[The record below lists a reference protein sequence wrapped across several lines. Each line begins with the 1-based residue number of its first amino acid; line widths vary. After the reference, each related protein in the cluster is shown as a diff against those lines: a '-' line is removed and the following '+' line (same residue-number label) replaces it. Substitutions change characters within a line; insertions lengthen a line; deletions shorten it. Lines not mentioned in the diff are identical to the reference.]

1 MSLKDTL
8 REDLTTAMKNH
19 DQVAVGT
26 IRMALTAIT
35 NAEVSGK
42 QARALS
48 DDEVV
53 GVLVRE
59 VKKREEA
66 AAAFRAGGRE
76 TTALEEEAQAE
87 VLRTYLPAAMPQEE
101 LQGLVEGA
109 VAQARG
115 EGLSGGR
122 AMGRVMGL
130 LKEPTAGR
138 VDGAVVAGAVKRAL
152 GMG

>member
-1 MSLKDTL
+1 MTLKDSL
-8 REDLTTAMKNH
+8 RDDLTTAMKSH
-19 DQVAVGT
+19 DQVAVDT
-26 IRMALTAIT
+26 IRMALTSIT

-42 QARALS
+42 QARELS

-53 GVLVRE
+53 AVLVRE

-76 TTALEEEAQAE
+76 ATAEEEDAQAE
-87 VLRTYLPAAMPQEE
+87 VLRKYLPTPLSEE
-101 LQGLVEGA
+101 DLQALVADA
-109 VAQARG
+109 VERAQQ

-138 VDGAVVAGAVKRAL
+138 VDGAVLAGAVKRAL